1 MNLEEEMADFDN
13 ELNDLIVDIQ
23 DSNLDDRYIN
33 QLIEHNKALWA
44 WVDEMN
50 EIVKNSEAK
59 VEAKKRALS

>member
-1 MNLEEEMADFDN
+1 MDLEEEMADFDN

-33 QLIEHNKALWA
+33 QLIEHNKALWSR
-44 WVDEMN
+44 VDEMN